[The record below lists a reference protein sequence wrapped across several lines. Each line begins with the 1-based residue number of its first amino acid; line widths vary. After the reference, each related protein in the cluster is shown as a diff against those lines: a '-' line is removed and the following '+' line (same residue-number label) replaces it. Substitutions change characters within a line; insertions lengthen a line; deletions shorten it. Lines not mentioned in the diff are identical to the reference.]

1 MTMEK
6 LDLVDGPDKPALQWA
21 LAYPDSELV
30 EFRTSRDGFDA
41 EIRRI
46 DELSDGFSFDI
57 RGIVRSGQHKGRP
70 FHATYSIEKRSGT
83 LTVDDTVSS
92 HGA

>member
-1 MTMEK
+1 MTMER

-30 EFRTSRDGFDA
+30 EFRTSHDGFDA

-57 RGIVRSGQHKGRP
+57 RGIVRSGQHKGRS
-70 FHATYSIEKRSGT
+70 FQAMYSVEKRSGT
-83 LTVDDTVSS
+83 LTVDGTVSS
-92 HGA
+92 HGG